1 MVKFIIIFF
10 STYLSNNLFII
21 IFLELENSVL
31 LSSDDI
37 LKFSSLL
44 DLSIDLPITISM
56 LQANPIIAKNIKS
69 ISKMK
74 TTSSNN
80 SEEPYISSLQK
91 LSSSASE
98 VVKAWKSRIIVV
110 D

>member
-1 MVKFIIIFF
+1 
-10 STYLSNNLFII
+10 
-21 IFLELENSVL
+21 
-31 LSSDDI
+31 
-37 LKFSSLL
+37 
-44 DLSIDLPITISM
+44 M

-74 TTSSNN
+74 ASSSNN
-80 SEEPYISSLQK
+80 TEEPYISSLQK

-98 VVKAWKSRIIVV
+98 VVKAWKSRIVVV